1 MMWCVGVLTEEYRR
15 RMYELLDLYARPWRA
30 DEPVICIDE
39 KSKQLLRDSR
49 GGLPMTSGM
58 PRRIDYEY
66 LRAGTRNIFVAV
78 EPRAGRRFAQVTMR
92 RSKPEFVRFAQRL
105 IDGTYR
111 SARRIHLVLDN
122 LSTHFKRCFVD
133 TLGAAAAQQLLRRV
147 VFHYTP
153 RHGSWL
159 NMAEIELAALG
170 RQCLNRR
177 IGDQETLEFEVAA
190 WQRHR
195 NRERRKIEWTF
206 TRQDADRKLGRHFV
220 SKLTC

>member
-49 GGLPMTSGM
+49 GGLPMAVGV

-66 LRAGTRNIFVAV
+66 VRAGTRNIFVAV
-78 EPRAGRRFAQVTMR
+78 EPRAGRRFAQVTLR
-92 RSKPEFVRFAQRL
+92 RSKSDFVRFAKHL

-111 SARRIHLVLDN
+111 SARCIHLVLDN
-122 LSTHFKRCFVD
+122 LSTHFERCFID
-133 TLGAAAAQQLLRRV
+133 TLGAADAHRLLRRV

-153 RHGSWL
+153 THGSWL

-177 IGDQETLEFEVAA
+177 IGDHDTLEFEVAA
-190 WQRHR
+190 WQRRR